1 VAKVLSLLAGLA
13 ALVLLAQP
21 AQARPYLML
30 DADDHGFKALDLGGI
45 DRGQTNEAQTSEVR
59 ATLIEA
65 PLAGVMTDGKLAPLI
80 ERRVEV
86 DCSQPRWRVLS
97 TAWLDGKE
105 QAVGQDQ
112 TAQDWAAF
120 DGDGLGPMV
129 QAAACRRE
137 YRQALVSRY
146 LNLGEILANYQAAHA
161 KAAAQPMTE
170 KELQDRKFRNGH

>member
-1 VAKVLSLLAGLA
+1 VAKALLLLAGLA
-13 ALVLLAQP
+13 AAALALP

-45 DRGQTNEAQTSEVR
+45 DRRQPDQVQ

-65 PLAGVMTDGKLAPLI
+65 PLAGVMTQGRLAPLV

-86 DCSQPRWRVLS
+86 DCSQPRWRFLS

-105 QAVGQDQ
+105 QTLGQEQ
-112 TAQDWAAF
+112 GAGDWAAF
-120 DGDGLGPMV
+120 GRDDLGPVV

-137 YRQALVSRY
+137 FRQQLVSRY
-146 LNLGEILANYQAAHA
+146 LNLGEILASYQAAHA
-161 KAAAQPMTE
+161 KAAPEPPTV
-170 KELQDRKFRNGH
+170 KELQARKFANGH

>member
-1 VAKVLSLLAGLA
+1 MPNAAPRVLAIALLFA
-13 ALVLLAQP
+13 AAAQP
-21 AQARPYLML
+21 ALARPYLML
-30 DADDHGFKALDLGGI
+30 DADDRGFRALDLGGI
-45 DRGQTNEAQTSEVR
+45 DRNQPSQVQ
-59 ATLIEA
+59 ATVIEA

-80 ERRVEV
+80 ERRVEI

-105 QAVGQDQ
+105 QPLGRDP

-120 DGDGLGPMV
+120 GADDPGSTV

-137 YRQALVSRY
+137 YRQQLVSRY

-161 KAAAQPMTE
+161 KAAPEPLTE

>member
-1 VAKVLSLLAGLA
+1 MRNAFRVLGGPCVIGLA
-13 ALVLLAQP
+13 ALAFCLP

-45 DRGQTNEAQTSEVR
+45 GHGEAGQAQ

-65 PLAGVMTDGKLAPLI
+65 PLTGVVVDGKLAPLV
-80 ERRVEV
+80 ERRIEI
-86 DCSQPRWRVLS
+86 DCAQPRWRVVS

-105 QAVGQDQ
+105 QALGQDPS
-112 TAQDWAAF
+112 TKDWAAF
-120 DGDGLGPMV
+120 GPDPLAPVV

-137 YRQALVSRY
+137 FSQQLVSRF

-161 KAAAQPMTE
+161 KAAPEPMTV

>member
-1 VAKVLSLLAGLA
+1 VLPLIAGLA
-13 ALVLLAQP
+13 AVVLALP

-30 DADDHGFKALDLGGI
+30 DADDRGFKALDLGAI
-45 DRGQTNEAQTSEVR
+45 DHGQPGQAQ

-65 PLAGVMTDGKLAPLI
+65 PLGGAMTGGKLAPLV

-86 DCSQPRWRVLS
+86 DCMEPRWRVLS

-105 QAVGQDQ
+105 QALGQDH
-112 TAQDWAAF
+112 TAQDWAPF
-120 DGDGLGPMV
+120 GQDGVGPAV

-137 YRQALVSRY
+137 YRQQLVSRY

-161 KAAAQPMTE
+161 KAAPEPLTQ

>member
-1 VAKVLSLLAGLA
+1 MARVMSLFAGLA
-13 ALVLLAQP
+13 AAAILAQP
-21 AQARPYLML
+21 ALARPYLML

-45 DRGQTNEAQTSEVR
+45 DRGQPNQAQ

-65 PLAGVMTDGKLAPLI
+65 PLAGVMTQGRLAPLV

-105 QAVGQDQ
+105 QAFGRDQ

-120 DGDGLGPMV
+120 GQDSVGPMV

-137 YRQALVSRY
+137 YSQQLVSRY
-146 LNLGEILANYQAAHA
+146 LNLGEILANFQAAHA
-161 KAAAQPMTE
+161 KAAPEPPTE